1 MLVLNSVS
9 GAYLNSLPLLVK
21 KELQGYEAVY
31 DVLKLFLGL
40 LHGRLFPES
49 AAAAQQAQVHPSGRG
64 RLSQAGKTA
73 C

>member
-1 MLVLNSVS
+1 MMMLNLINV
-9 GAYLNSLPLLVK
+9 AYLNSLPLLVK

-40 LHGRLFPES
+40 LHGCLFPES
-49 AAAAQQAQVHPSGRG
+49 AAAAQHAPLH
-64 RLSQAGKTA
+64 LSLAEIFSQGGKTA